1 MPQNLITL
9 ASMNKIELHPKYQSL
24 FNSDSR
30 YFVVT
35 GGRGSGKSF
44 AVTIFLALLTYE
56 QNNRVLFTRY
66 TMSSAGMSIIP
77 EFLEKLDLMGVV
89 QNFNVTKVDIQNVA
103 TKSSIYFSGIKTA
116 SGDQTAKLKSISGVN
131 TFVLDEA
138 EELLDESNFDKID
151 FSIRSKDAK
160 NRCLLILNPTTKEH
174 WIYQRFFQNRGIPDG
189 FNGTVGDVTYIHT
202 TYLDNIENLS
212 DSFVNQIKDMK
223 IRRPDKYH
231 HQILGGWLQRAEGV
245 VFTDWQIGKFNKD
258 IPLRVF
264 GLDVGF
270 SRDETVLT
278 EVSVDKERK
287 IIWIKEHFYKKGL
300 VTSNIHDLCLRYA
313 GKELIIMDNS
323 EPRLLSELNSRGLNV
338 APCVKKKGSI
348 IAGIS
353 LMQDYNINL
362 DGENLVKEF
371 NNYVWDLKGVKPR
384 DAYNHGIDS
393 ARYAAEYLLVRTNPR
408 GMYVIR

>member
-1 MPQNLITL
+1 
-9 ASMNKIELHPKYQSL
+9 MNEIQIHDKYQPL
-24 FNSDSR
+24 FNSESR
-30 YFVVT
+30 YFVIT

-56 QNNRVLFTRY
+56 RNNRTLFTRY

-77 EFLEKLDLMGVV
+77 EFLEKLGLMGV
-89 QNFNVTKVDIQNVA
+89 QENFEITKVDIKNRA
-103 TKSSIYFSGIKTA
+103 TESSIYFSGIKTA

-138 EELLDESNFDKID
+138 EELLNEENFDKID
-151 FSIRSKDAK
+151 FSIRSKEAK

-212 DSFVNQIKDMK
+212 KSFVSQIEEMK
-223 IRRPDKYH
+223 IRRPDKYK
-231 HQILGGWLQRAEGV
+231 HQILGGWLQKAEGV

-258 IPLRVF
+258 MPLRCF
-264 GLDVGF
+264 GLDIGF

-278 EVSVDKERK
+278 EVAVDKQRK
-287 IIWIKEHFYKKGL
+287 IIWVKEHFYKKGL
-300 VTSNIHDLCLRYA
+300 VTSNIYDLCLRHA
-313 GKELIIMDNS
+313 GKELIVMDSS
-323 EPRLLSELNSRGLNV
+323 EPRLLSELNTRGLNV
-338 APCVKKKGSI
+338 TPCVKKKGSI

-362 DGENLVKEF
+362 EGENLVKEF

-384 DAYNHGIDS
+384 DSYNHGVDS
-393 ARYAAEYLLVRTNPR
+393 CRYAIEYLLVRTNPK

>member
-1 MPQNLITL
+1 MSYNLITL
-9 ASMNKIELHPKYQSL
+9 ASMNKIQLHPKYQSL

-30 YFVVT
+30 YFVIT

-56 QNNRVLFTRY
+56 QNNRILFTRY

-77 EFLEKLDLMGVV
+77 EFLEKLNLMGVV
-89 QNFNVTKVDIQNVA
+89 QNFNVTKVDIENVA

-138 EELLDESNFDKID
+138 EELLSEENFDKID

-212 DSFVNQIKDMK
+212 DSFVNQIEDMK

-300 VTSNIHDLCLRYA
+300 VTSNIYDLCLRYA

>member
-1 MPQNLITL
+1 
-9 ASMNKIELHPKYQSL
+9 MNKIQLHPKYQSL

-30 YFVVT
+30 YFVIT

-56 QNNRVLFTRY
+56 QNNRILFTRY

-77 EFLEKLDLMGVV
+77 EFLEKLNLMGVV
-89 QNFNVTKVDIQNVA
+89 QNFNVTKVDIENVA

-138 EELLDESNFDKID
+138 EELLSEENFDKID

-300 VTSNIHDLCLRYA
+300 VTSNIYDLCLRYA